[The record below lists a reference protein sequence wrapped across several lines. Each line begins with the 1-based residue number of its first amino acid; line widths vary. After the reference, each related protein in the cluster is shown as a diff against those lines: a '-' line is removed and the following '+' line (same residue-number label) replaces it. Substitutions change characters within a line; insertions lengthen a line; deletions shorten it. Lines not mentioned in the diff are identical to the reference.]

1 MADIR
6 LIVEISEPPN
16 EIFVF
21 FVPQRMPLWY
31 GIEMDAHFEVPGG
44 ASDFAVAQKVRITGR
59 LQRYDTSLTAVITAY
74 EWERVLEWQFHD
86 SYGVRGMQRWE
97 LQALADTTRVTMRD
111 KYEMPGMFGRIFDR
125 VVTRRAVRMRD
136 QAWLEKL
143 KRLAERA
150 P

>member
-6 LIVEISEPPN
+6 LIAEIAEPPN

-21 FVPQRMPLWY
+21 FVPQRMALWY
-31 GIEMDAHFEVPGG
+31 GIEMDAHFEVQGG
-44 ASDFAVAQKVRITGR
+44 ASDFAVAQKVRISGR
-59 LQRYDTSLTAVITAY
+59 LQRFDTALTAVITAY

-97 LQALADTTRVTMRD
+97 LQGVAGSTRVTMRD
-111 KYEMPGMFGRIFDR
+111 KYEMPGMFGKIFDR
-125 VVTRRAVRMRD
+125 FVTRRAVRMRD
-136 QAWLEKL
+136 QSWLDKL